1 MTEASRPQPT
11 EIHPTSRFPL
21 SYMCRSRHAG
31 AMEQP
36 DFPAGLAHA
45 LPDAQARAYGV
56 NLGAMIVA
64 HSAKFIEGN
73 GGNYWIQYIE

>member
-1 MTEASRPQPT
+1 
-11 EIHPTSRFPL
+11 
-21 SYMCRSRHAG
+21 
-31 AMEQP
+31 MEQP

-64 HSAKFIEGN
+64 HSAKFIEEN